1 MFLLIALS
9 LSVTDPQP
17 PVPCEVVRE
26 KIAEHGKAAA
36 LAWAL
41 KNLSL
46 RQIYQIRRTCKV

>member
-1 MFLLIALS
+1 MLLVLILS

-46 RQIYQIRRTCKV
+46 RQIYQIRKTCRV